1 MKRFLAICTILSA
14 ALALGACGSDEKPKS
29 TTADEMPEIVEV
41 ELTVP
46 ETATVGE
53 EVAFTAKVTQGEEIV
68 EDANEVEFEIL
79 NTTSQEKEMVE
90 ATLNEEKQYAISYTF
105 EKNGTYD
112 ITSHV
117 TARDMHTMPNRQVI
131 VTGGKEAEVEPADA
145 TEEHSHGDDH
155 HHDYGAAIEFV
166 EGTTTVGEAVML
178 TASVSLSDK
187 PLEGAR
193 VRYEIYRSDDDH
205 HTWLEAP
212 EEQAGVYQTE
222 FTFTESGS
230 YDIQVHVTKGEDI
243 HDHVIKTY
251 TVK

>member
-1 MKRFLAICTILSA
+1 MKRLLSICTVLSVF
-14 ALALGACGSDEKPKS
+14 ALGACGANEEPKKS
-29 TTADEMPEIVEV
+29 TTADEVPEIVEV

-68 EDANEVEFEIL
+68 EDANEVDFEIL
-79 NTTSQEKEMVE
+79 NTATNEKEMVE
-90 ATLNEEKQYAISYTF
+90 ASLNKEKQYAISYTF
-105 EKNGTYD
+105 ETDGTYD

-117 TARDMHTMPNRQVI
+117 TARDMHTMPTKQVT
-131 VTGGKEAEVEPADA
+131 VTGGEETPAA

-155 HHDYGAAIEFV
+155 HHGNNASIEFV
-166 EGTTTVGEAVML
+166 EGTTTVGEAVTL